1 MQKTKTGTAT
11 WKRLSRRKRTSG
23 KLQACSN
30 SFEKKRVAV
39 AFEDETIITQKPCI
53 HKSLSFEGEQQKIEH
68 NGSRR
73 KFSAAYISMVWPDEK
88 LMTYDFYDEMDSTT
102 TINHLDNL
110 QLHLMKNDWKRLIL
124 IWDNASYH
132 VSKIMLDYINAQRDW
147 LTVIHLP
154 KKAPYLN
161 PNERRIN
168 QQIKS
173 DVCANRFYNHIEELK
188 DRVSEYLDKTFGRWY
203 DDIRYDT

>member
-1 MQKTKTGTAT
+1 M
-11 WKRLSRRKRTSG
+11 
-23 KLQACSN
+23 
-30 SFEKKRVAV
+30 
-39 AFEDETIITQKPCI
+39 
-53 HKSLSFEGEQQKIEH
+53 SFEGEQQKIEH
-68 NGSRR
+68 NGSRK
-73 KFSAAYISMVWPDEK
+73 KFSAYISMVWPDEK
-88 LMTYDFYDEMDSTT
+88 LMTYDFYDKMNSMN
-102 TINHLDNL
+102 TIDHLENL
-110 QLHLMKNDWKRLIL
+110 QLHIMKNDLWKRLIL

-132 VSKIMLDYINAQRDW
+132 VSQMVRNYINAQRDW

-173 DVCANRFYNHIEELK
+173 DVCANRFYDHIEEQK
-188 DRVSEYLDKTFGRWY
+188 TAVSEYLDKLFGRWY

>member
-1 MQKTKTGTAT
+1 MKQP
-11 WKRLSRRKRTSG
+11 
-23 KLQACSN
+23 
-30 SFEKKRVAV
+30 
-39 AFEDETIITQKPCI
+39 TIIQKPCI
-53 HKSLSFEGEQQKIEH
+53 RKSLSFEWEQQKIEH
-68 NGSRR
+68 DGSRN
-73 KFSAAYISMVWPDEK
+73 KFSAYISMVWPDEK

>member
-1 MQKTKTGTAT
+1 
-11 WKRLSRRKRTSG
+11 
-23 KLQACSN
+23 
-30 SFEKKRVAV
+30 V
-39 AFEDETIITQKPCI
+39 AFEDETTITQKPCI
-53 HKSLSFEGEQQKIEH
+53 RKSMSFEGEQQKIEH
-68 NGSRR
+68 NGSRK
-73 KFSAAYISMVWPDEK
+73 KFSAYISMVWSDEK
-88 LMTYDFYDEMDSTT
+88 LMTYDFYDKMNSMN
-102 TINHLDNL
+102 TIDHLENL
-110 QLHLMKNDWKRLIL
+110 QLHIMKNDWWKRLIL

-132 VSKIMLDYINAQRDW
+132 VSQMVRNYINAQRDW

-173 DVCANRFYNHIEELK
+173 DVCANRFYAHIEEQK
-188 DRVSEYLDKTFGRWY
+188 TAVSEYLNKRFGRWY

>member
-1 MQKTKTGTAT
+1 MLHEDDYEEGKEKVD
-11 WKRLSRRKRTSG
+11 G
-23 KLQACSN
+23 KLQAY
-30 SFEKKRVAV
+30 SFSSQKKRVIV
-39 AFEDETIITQKPCI
+39 AFEDETTITQKPCI
-53 HKSLSFEGEQQKIEH
+53 RKSMSFEGEQQKIEH
-68 NGSRR
+68 NGSRK
-73 KFSAAYISMVWPDEK
+73 KFSAYISMVWPDEK
-88 LMTYDFYDEMDSTT
+88 LMTYDFYDKMNSMN
-102 TINHLDNL
+102 TIDHLENL
-110 QLHLMKNDWKRLIL
+110 QLHIMKNDWWKRLIL

-132 VSKIMLDYINAQRDW
+132 VSQMVRNYINAQRDW

-173 DVCANRFYNHIEELK
+173 DVCANRFYDHIEEQK
-188 DRVSEYLDKTFGRWY
+188 TAVSDYLDKRFGRWY